1 MSDTT
6 CHLDQLLQRTEA
18 DITIL
23 RTRPLSTDSA
33 TRSAQNVERR
43 AVEVARSLSRIGA
56 QLESL
61 AKEVL
66 ATSASV
72 DLARTTTLHLA
83 KDTTQGVGYANGQ
96 PVATPPGTSS
106 VNFEA
111 LLSKPRIIMYMA
123 GKNRP
128 CFVPRA
134 ARRCVVV
141 THSR

>member
-66 ATSASV
+66 A
-72 DLARTTTLHLA
+72 
-83 KDTTQGVGYANGQ
+83 
-96 PVATPPGTSS
+96 
-106 VNFEA
+106 E
-111 LLSKPRIIMYMA
+111 
-123 GKNRP
+123 
-128 CFVPRA
+128 VPNQLVSYFA
-134 ARRCVVV
+134 ARNIKPNPKKQD
-141 THSR
+141 